1 MLAVTTSAIPAET
14 ADPAATAQRLLAAAI
29 HGEFAGRIALTSS
42 FGIEAAVLLH
52 LVADI
57 EPSLPVLFLD
67 TGKLFGETLRHR
79 DRLVRRLGLRDVRT
93 ITPDSAALAAADPHG
108 TLWHSDPGR
117 CCSLRKIEPL
127 SRALSGFDAW
137 INGRRR
143 AHGHARAT
151 LAAREIIDGRI
162 KLNPLAASSDAEIDA
177 YVTRHDLPRHELA
190 GDGFLSV
197 GCLPCSERARPG
209 DATRDGRW
217 RGQGRSE
224 CGIHLPQRAAATPP

>member
-1 MLAVTTSAIPAET
+1 MLAVATTSAPVERT
-14 ADPAATAQRLLAAAI
+14 DPTTGAQRLLAAAI

-57 EPSLPVLFLD
+57 EPALPVLFLD

-93 ITPDSAALAAADPHG
+93 ITPDSAALAAADPQG
-108 TLWHSDPGR
+108 TLWRSDPGR
-117 CCSLRKIEPL
+117 CCALRKVEPL

-143 AHGHARAT
+143 AHGHARTA
-151 LAAREIIDGRI
+151 LAVRETVDGRV
-162 KLNPLAASSDAEIDA
+162 KLNPLAAWSDADIDGYMA
-177 YVTRHDLPRHELA
+177 RHDLPRHELA
-190 GDGFLSV
+190 GDGFLTV
-197 GCLPCSERARPG
+197 GCQPCSERARPG
-209 DATRDGRW
+209 DGTRDGRW
-217 RGQGRSE
+217 RGQGRTE
-224 CGIHLPQRAAATPP
+224 CGIHLPQRTATAHR